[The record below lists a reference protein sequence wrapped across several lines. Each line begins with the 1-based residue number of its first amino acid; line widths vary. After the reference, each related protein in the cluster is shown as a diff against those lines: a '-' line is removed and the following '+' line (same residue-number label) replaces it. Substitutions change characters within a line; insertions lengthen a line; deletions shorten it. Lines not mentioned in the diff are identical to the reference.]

1 MNRDNRSI
9 VNVYE
14 TSFERYDLEGPVQ
27 DDMSVLSVSYSP
39 ETRRGVYVIRME
51 PGAATIP
58 HVHEC
63 MEEFL
68 ILEGELIESDGTVLK
83 RGDFASYRPRHPPQ
97 LAHGNRL
104 PAGRGRLGPART
116 GVGERL
122 RPDGGVALERV
133 RRIPGHGRSRTETPI
148 LQCRIPID
156 GVVVPRFAPS
166 RYELDDQRSRTLDL
180 GHVPPYR

>member
-14 TSFERYDLEGPVQ
+14 TNFEPYDLEGPVQ
-27 DDMSVLSVSYSP
+27 DDMSVLMVSYGP
-39 ETRRGVYVIRME
+39 ETKRGVYVIRME

-83 RGDFASYRPRHPPQ
+83 RGDFASYRPGTRH
-97 LAHGNRL
+97 N
-104 PAGRGRLGPART
+104 
-116 GVGERL
+116 
-122 RPDGGVALERV
+122 
-133 RRIPGHGRSRTETPI
+133 SRTETGC
-148 LQCRIPID
+148 LLV
-156 GVVVPRFAPS
+156 GVDWDPP
-166 RYELDDQRSRTLDL
+166 ELASGNVSGQKEA
-180 GHVPPYR
+180 

>member
-14 TSFERYDLEGPVQ
+14 TSFEPYDLEGPVQ
-27 DDMSVLSVSYSP
+27 DDMSVLMVSYGP

-83 RGDFASYRPRHPPQ
+83 RGDLASYRPGTRH
-97 LAHGNRL
+97 N
-104 PAGRGRLGPART
+104 
-116 GVGERL
+116 
-122 RPDGGVALERV
+122 
-133 RRIPGHGRSRTETPI
+133 SRTETGC
-148 LQCRIPID
+148 LLV
-156 GVVVPRFAPS
+156 GV
-166 RYELDDQRSRTLDL
+166 DWD
-180 GHVPPYR
+180 PPDPASGNASGRNVS

>member
-14 TSFERYDLEGPVQ
+14 TSFEPYDLEGPVQ
-27 DDMSVLSVSYSP
+27 DDMSLLTVSYSP

-68 ILEGELIESDGTVLK
+68 VLEGELIESDGTVLK
-83 RGDFASYRPRHPPQ
+83 KGDFASYRPGTRH
-97 LAHGNRL
+97 N
-104 PAGRGRLGPART
+104 
-116 GVGERL
+116 
-122 RPDGGVALERV
+122 
-133 RRIPGHGRSRTETPI
+133 SRTETGC
-148 LQCRIPID
+148 LLV
-156 GVVVPRFAPS
+156 GVDWDSP
-166 RYELDDQRSRTLDL
+166 ELAS
-180 GHVPPYR
+180 GNVSGEKEA

>member
-14 TSFERYDLEGPVQ
+14 TSFEPFDLEGPVQ
-27 DDMSVLSVSYSP
+27 DDMSVLAVSYGP

-83 RGDFASYRPRHPPQ
+83 KGDFASYRPGTRH
-97 LAHGNRL
+97 N
-104 PAGRGRLGPART
+104 
-116 GVGERL
+116 
-122 RPDGGVALERV
+122 
-133 RRIPGHGRSRTETPI
+133 SRTETGC
-148 LQCRIPID
+148 LLV
-156 GVVVPRFAPS
+156 GVDWDPPELASGSAPG
-166 RYELDDQRSRTLDL
+166 EKE
-180 GHVPPYR
+180 V